1 MAFPPVITFNG
12 ILFSS
17 TGVIIFVLCKVV
29 FQPLHDLAYFPIMMR
44 VIDVVSKKEQRNE
57 YAYILSHEFGLFVGR
72 ASGLIIF
79 LFLAFGV
86 SEDFALKYALII
98 VALLQLLALP
108 LGNHIIKQSNL
119 LENENK

>member
-1 MAFPPVITFNG
+1 M
-12 ILFSS
+12 LF
-17 TGVIIFVLCKVV
+17 
-29 FQPLHDLAYFPIMMR
+29 Q
-44 VIDVVSKKEQRNE
+44 KKEQRNE

-119 LENENK
+119 LENENE